1 MIGSRGV
8 NWIKSRDY
16 NVCDQLIDMNEDDA
30 YDKLSSKVVEALDL
44 FERKEISKI
53 QILYTHYKIH

>member
-30 YDKLSSKVVEALDL
+30 YDKLSSKVVEALDR
-44 FERKEISKI
+44 FERLGNS
-53 QILYTHYKIH
+53 